1 MDDLADVTGVA
12 RCSCRKHAQ
21 DDVDRDVWAAL
32 EADFPG
38 FLSRVHELRGPGE
51 RLRIPHSV
59 ERPRARARRVDDGQ
73 MAVTVLAALAG
84 VGYATAWRARHEKS
98 RV

>member
-1 MDDLADVTGVA
+1 MDDLADVAGIA
-12 RCSCRKHAQ
+12 LCSCRKLVQ

-38 FLSRVHELRGPGE
+38 LLIRVHELRGPGE
-51 RLRIPHSV
+51 RLRIPKAV

-73 MAVTVLAALAG
+73 MAVTVLAELAG
-84 VGYATAWRARHEKS
+84 VGYATAWRARQEKS